1 MNTFNDKDIKKR
13 EEKQEIEIDLRQL
26 FTVIMGKLWLIL
38 LTGFAVA
45 VVAFLVTELFMTP
58 IYESSTKI
66 YVVNKTSEATNVTA
80 SDLQAGTQLT
90 KDYQQLI
97 LSRTVLEKVIKE
109 KNLDMTADQMKG
121 KIVVSAPVDTRVL
134 EIIVSDPDPKLAQE
148 IANSVREVASDH
160 IQKVMNTQAVNT
172 VDAASLAKSPSRP
185 STMKNTLIG
194 GMLGVLLAMAIVVI
208 IFMSDDRIRTVEDV
222 EQQLGLGVLG
232 MIPLSEQEE
241 GKKVATNKKGQ
252 AVQKKRRK

>member
-1 MNTFNDKDIKKR
+1 MNTFNDEDIKKR

-26 FTVIMGKLWLIL
+26 FTVILGKLWLIL

-45 VVAFLVTELFMTP
+45 VVAFLVTKLFMTP

-66 YVVNKTSEATNVTA
+66 YVLNKTSEATNVTSA
-80 SDLQAGTQLT
+80 DLQAGTQLT

-97 LSRTVLEKVIKE
+97 LSRTVLEKVIRE

-134 EIIVSDPDPKLAQE
+134 EIIVSDSDPKVAQE

-172 VDAASLAKSPSRP
+172 VDEASLAKNPSRP

-194 GMLGVLLAMAIVVI
+194 GMLGVLLAMAIVII
-208 IFMSDDRIRTVEDV
+208 IFMLDDRIRTVEDV
-222 EQQLGLGVLG
+222 ERQLGLGVLG
-232 MIPLSEQEE
+232 MIPLSEPEVR
-241 GKKVATNKKGQ
+241 KKAMANKKGQ
-252 AVQKKRRK
+252 VIQKKRR